1 MDPAAVLSL
10 ADHVIPLSAAIHWP
24 ETVGCG
30 LPDAP
35 YPAPRN
41 QALGSP
47 GMLACTVHTRAVEGR
62 APPRQSKG
70 ATGFL

>member
-24 ETVGCG
+24 EAVGCG

-35 YPAPRN
+35 VGKADRLLQPRAN
-41 QALGSP
+41 SYRL
-47 GMLACTVHTRAVEGR
+47 VEKSEF
-62 APPRQSKG
+62 A
-70 ATGFL
+70 